1 MQFGCHA
8 ACLQFGETLQHPLE
22 GCHVCLAAAIDTS
35 ASACLTLIGLGLE
48 LTALPRALHTSG
60 ACQLTNRRCLPG
72 HVSPPCHPLAEEE
85 CDHFV
90 EESCRDAYRDQVLI
104 AVNRVLKAEGRQV
117 QYRKPGFK
125 MPAGGEPDFGA
136 YATTG
141 PPDSRH
147 TFVVGEAKASACR
160 VTRQI
165 LGSG

>member
-1 MQFGCHA
+1 MLRDLHLRRCKSTA
-8 ACLQFGETLQHPLE
+8 ATAPP
-22 GCHVCLAAAIDTS
+22 
-35 ASACLTLIGLGLE
+35 GLGFE
-48 LTALPRALHTSG
+48 LTALPRALHASG
-60 ACQLTNRRCLPG
+60 ARQLTNRRCIPG

-90 EESCRDAYRDQVLI
+90 EESCRDAYRDRVLI

-141 PPDSRH
+141 PPDGRH
-147 TFVVGEAKASACR
+147 TFDVGEAKASACR
-160 VTRQI
+160 IIWQI
-165 LGSG
+165 LGSGVTGVGLDDWQCRLHRPCCT